1 MPPTT
6 AMPGADQLGLT
17 LHDVLTRW
25 GTGPFALVTL
35 AAVLA
40 VGAWYVQS
48 VWALSA
54 RGRSWSGLRTTSF
67 LTGLV
72 LVDLALQSPVATY
85 TMGYFEAH
93 MIQHLLLMV
102 TAPPLLALG
111 APMTLA
117 LQTSGRRTKVRLLH
131 VLNSR
136 AFRWWSHPVPTA
148 AVYYLA
154 MFAFFLTSAVEVA
167 MRHMWLMDVVN
178 IAFLIASMHFWW
190 PIVGADHIPH
200 WPMSHGMKMV
210 ALLIGVPIE
219 SFLALA
225 LLSTTRP
232 VASMYS
238 VPSTHAGAAILWVG
252 AEAFTFLALIPV
264 FVQWLR
270 VEGRRTARIDAELD
284 AAYAAAGSD
293 LTPVGPDGTVADPRG

>member
-1 MPPTT
+1 MNG
-6 AMPGADQLGLT
+6 MSGAHRLGLS
-17 LHDVLTRW
+17 LHNVLTRW
-25 GTGPFALVTL
+25 DTSPFALVTL

-40 VGAWYVQS
+40 IATWYVQS
-48 VWALSA
+48 VWALSS

-72 LVDLALQSPVATY
+72 MVDLALQSPVATF

-117 LQTSGRRTKVRLLH
+117 LQTSGRRTKVRLLRI
-131 VLNSR
+131 LNSR
-136 AFRWWSHPVPTA
+136 GFKWWSHPVPTA
-148 AVYYLA
+148 AVYYFA
-154 MFAFFLTSAVEVA
+154 MFAFFLTSAVDVA
-167 MRHMWLMDVVN
+167 MNHMWLMDVVN
-178 IAFLIASMHFWW
+178 IAFLVAAMHFWW
-190 PIVGADHIPH
+190 PIVGVDAIPH
-200 WPMSHGMKMV
+200 WPMGHGMKMV

-232 VASMYS
+232 AASMYS
-238 VPSTHAGAAILWVG
+238 VSSTHAGAAILWVG

-264 FVQWLR
+264 FVQWIR

-293 LTPVGPDGTVADPRG
+293 LTPVGPDGTTADTRH

>member
-1 MPPTT
+1 MNGMPD
-6 AMPGADQLGLT
+6 AQRLGLS
-17 LHDVLTRW
+17 LHSVLTRW
-25 GTGPFALVTL
+25 DTGPFAL
-35 AAVLA
+35 AVLVA
-40 VGAWYVQS
+40 VLVVGVWYVQS
-48 VWALSA
+48 VWALSS
-54 RGRSWSGLRTTSF
+54 RGRTWSGLRTTSF
-67 LTGLV
+67 VTGLV
-72 LVDLALQSPVATY
+72 LVDLALQSPVATF
-85 TMGYFEAH
+85 TSGYFEAH

-102 TAPPLLALG
+102 TAPPLLAMG

-117 LQTSGRRTKVRLLH
+117 LQTSGRRTKVRLLR

-148 AVYYLA
+148 AVYYLS
-154 MFAFFLTSAVEVA
+154 MFAFFLTSAVGVA
-167 MRHMWLMDVVN
+167 MTHMWLMDVVN
-178 IAFLIASMHFWW
+178 VAFLVASMHFWW

-200 WPMSHGMKMV
+200 WPMSHGTKMV
-210 ALLIGVPIE
+210 ALLVGVPIE

-232 VASMYS
+232 VAPMYT
-238 VPSTHAGAAILWVG
+238 VASTHAGAAILWIG

-264 FVQWLR
+264 FVQWVR

-293 LTPVGPDGTVADPRG
+293 LTPVGSDGAVGDRRP